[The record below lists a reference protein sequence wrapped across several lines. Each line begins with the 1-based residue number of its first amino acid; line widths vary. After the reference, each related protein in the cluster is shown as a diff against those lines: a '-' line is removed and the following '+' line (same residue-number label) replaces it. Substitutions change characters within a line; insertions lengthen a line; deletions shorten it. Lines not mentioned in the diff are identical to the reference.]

1 METAAALDIF
11 EELGFDSK
19 SVRLPESAVLY
30 ALARTYHLV
39 ERRLAALYQRFGLS
53 VPSFNLLVLLA
64 RGKDPE
70 SFSQQAIGQRLVVS
84 PSNMTGLIDRLEKRR
99 LVRRVPGPDRRT
111 KLLRITEKGKD
122 MVDKI
127 WPGHAKLMGALSEQL
142 TEAEC
147 RSLDAALTRLRRIAK
162 SQ

>member
-1 METAAALDIF
+1 MATPPHLDIF

-19 SVRLPESAVLY
+19 RVRIPESAVLY

-39 ERRLAALYQRFGLS
+39 ERRLAALYQPFGLT

-84 PSNMTGLIDRLEKRR
+84 PSNMTGLIDRLEKRG

-111 KLLRITEKGKD
+111 KLLRITEQGRKL
-122 MVDKI
+122 VEEV
-127 WPGHAKLMGALSEQL
+127 WPHHAKLMGALSEQL
-142 TEAEC
+142 TKTEC
-147 RSLDAALTRLRRIAK
+147 RSLNAALTRLRHIAR
-162 SQ
+162 SG